1 MDQRPAGRPVGGRA
15 GRRDILRLRTVRLRR
30 VLPRERQPPSTASTV
45 TVVRCLRSRRLL
57 QRRRRNEKA
66 AEGTPLTLA
75 GGAAIATASTAR
87 VVSRSAEQKQKV
99 YYPRVSAEAEDVRY
113 TIRGFGV
120 LIKNDFEV

>member
-1 MDQRPAGRPVGGRA
+1 MNLYRN
-15 GRRDILRLRTVRLRR
+15 
-30 VLPRERQPPSTASTV
+30 ASTLQKYWS
-45 TVVRCLRSRRLL
+45 VVQLRPLSLLSSCAYEQKAERRANQEGEPLYV
-57 QRRRRNEKA
+57 RNMVRKPGQINR
-66 AEGTPLTLA
+66 EG
-75 GGAAIATASTAR
+75 

>member
-1 MDQRPAGRPVGGRA
+1 MYSKFLM
-15 GRRDILRLRTVRLRR
+15 ILALNANFQFY
-30 VLPRERQPPSTASTV
+30 LPDKGW
-45 TVVRCLRSRRLL
+45 LIILLLSRHYKP
-57 QRRRRNEKA
+57 QNP
-66 AEGTPLTLA
+66 G
-75 GGAAIATASTAR
+75 

>member
-1 MDQRPAGRPVGGRA
+1 MLGGKITKISRQNNQ
-15 GRRDILRLRTVRLRR
+15 DLR
-30 VLPRERQPPSTASTV
+30 ENNQ
-45 TVVRCLRSRRLL
+45 
-57 QRRRRNEKA
+57 EY
-66 AEGTPLTLA
+66 EWFW
-75 GGAAIATASTAR
+75 

>member
-1 MDQRPAGRPVGGRA
+1 MGVVCVVWLGVSQKRP
-15 GRRDILRLRTVRLRR
+15 
-30 VLPRERQPPSTASTV
+30 
-45 TVVRCLRSRRLL
+45 
-57 QRRRRNEKA
+57 
-66 AEGTPLTLA
+66 
-75 GGAAIATASTAR
+75 R

>member
-1 MDQRPAGRPVGGRA
+1 MKNIKIQ
-15 GRRDILRLRTVRLRR
+15 IWLW
-30 VLPRERQPPSTASTV
+30 
-45 TVVRCLRSRRLL
+45 
-57 QRRRRNEKA
+57 
-66 AEGTPLTLA
+66 
-75 GGAAIATASTAR
+75 

>member
-1 MDQRPAGRPVGGRA
+1 MGNLLTKGTP
-15 GRRDILRLRTVRLRR
+15 
-30 VLPRERQPPSTASTV
+30 PPSGGLVLSPL
-45 TVVRCLRSRRLL
+45 VVKSF
-57 QRRRRNEKA
+57 
-66 AEGTPLTLA
+66 G
-75 GGAAIATASTAR
+75 

>member
-1 MDQRPAGRPVGGRA
+1 MTNNNSDTWFLKLKQG
-15 GRRDILRLRTVRLRR
+15 
-30 VLPRERQPPSTASTV
+30 
-45 TVVRCLRSRRLL
+45 
-57 QRRRRNEKA
+57 
-66 AEGTPLTLA
+66 
-75 GGAAIATASTAR
+75 